1 MNNSLNDVMK
11 NLVKLRIAEKQSE
24 ICSKVCG
31 RENYVIRMYD
41 DEITFAGTK
50 GEYMRQY
57 GNHDWVPL
65 MEAYRYNWL
74 YFTYKKDW
82 LEALKQLTE

>member
-1 MNNSLNDVMK
+1 
-11 NLVKLRIAEKQSE
+11 
-24 ICSKVCG
+24 
-31 RENYVIRMYD
+31 
-41 DEITFAGTK
+41 
-50 GEYMRQY
+50 MRQY

-74 YFTYKKDW
+74 FFTYKKDW